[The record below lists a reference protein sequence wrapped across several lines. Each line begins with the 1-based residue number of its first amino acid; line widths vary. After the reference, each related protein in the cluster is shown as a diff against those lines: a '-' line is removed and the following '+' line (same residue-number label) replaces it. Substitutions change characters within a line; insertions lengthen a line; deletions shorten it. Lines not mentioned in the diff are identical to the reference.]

1 MNGYIAD
8 AEHIDRFAF
17 TFFNTELLDGERDDV
32 INMKEVESFL
42 LSFYSEACD
51 LTASN
56 LHQFENIFGPSV
68 ASVAVRG
75 LPNRVPWA
83 ESDEKASMDEAS
95 LQGAHE
101 NAQLF
106 ATRLVEW
113 AGKQRAE
120 GGVSDEPPPEGLTR
134 DDFKRWAGRE
144 NTEANRLAIYDWL
157 EQLAATWRPGLLTQ
171 GDQGGRPA
179 PFASRLHRIPT
190 QFLFNLHRI

>member
-1 MNGYIAD
+1 MAFDDDNTGALDHYEFFLGLRAMNGYSAD

-32 INMKEVESFL
+32 INVKEIEGFL

-51 LTASN
+51 LAASN

-83 ESDEKASMDEAS
+83 ESDAKASIDQAS
-95 LQGAHE
+95 LEGARE

-106 ATRLVEW
+106 ATRLVGW
-113 AGKQRAE
+113 APR
-120 GGVSDEPPPEGLTR
+120 GGLPWRHAAVCWHAWWTR
-134 DDFKRWAGRE
+134 C
-144 NTEANRLAIYDWL
+144 
-157 EQLAATWRPGLLTQ
+157 
-171 GDQGGRPA
+171 
-179 PFASRLHRIPT
+179 
-190 QFLFNLHRI
+190 